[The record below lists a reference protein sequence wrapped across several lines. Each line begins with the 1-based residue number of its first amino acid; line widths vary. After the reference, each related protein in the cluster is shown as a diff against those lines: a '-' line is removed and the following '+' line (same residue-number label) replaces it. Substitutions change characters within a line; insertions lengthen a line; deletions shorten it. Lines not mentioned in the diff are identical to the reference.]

1 MADDT
6 ESLLVEQV
14 RVACDR
20 RTPLRIRGGGSKD
33 FLAQSLTGDLLDTRA
48 HRGIVA
54 YEPSELVITAR
65 AGTPLA
71 EIEAT
76 LAERGQVL
84 AFEPP
89 HFGPA
94 TLGGCV
100 ASGLSGPARAASGAV
115 RDFVLGVKIIDGQ
128 AQVLRF
134 GGTVMKNVAGFDVS
148 RLMTGAWGTLGVLLE
163 VSVKTLPA
171 APATETLVLDVPAAS
186 VVHLMNRLAG
196 RPLPIS
202 ATFWHR
208 GVLHVRLSGAAAAVT
223 AARREIGGEALA
235 PEAARS
241 LWQQVRE
248 QKHRFA
254 TDAAPLWRLSVRA
267 TAELPQGTDM
277 ALEWL
282 GSQRW
287 WGTSLAPD
295 QVHAVA
301 QAAGGH
307 ATAFR
312 GAPRRWAVFH
322 PLPSA
327 MLALHRRIKQAFD
340 PAGIF
345 NPGRIYAEL

>member
-1 MADDT
+1 MTGDIEDA
-6 ESLLVEQV
+6 LVEQV
-14 RVACDR
+14 RVACDG

-33 FLAQSLTGDLLDTRA
+33 FLAQSLAGDMLDTSK

-71 EIEAT
+71 EIEAA
-76 LAERGQVL
+76 LAEHGQML

-100 ASGLSGPARAASGAV
+100 ASGLSGPARATSGAV

-128 AQVLRF
+128 ARVLRF

-148 RLMTGAWGTLGVLLE
+148 RLMTGAWGTLGVMLE
-163 VSVKTLPA
+163 LSIKTLPA

-186 VVHLMNRLAG
+186 VVHWMNRLAG

-208 GVLHVRLSGAAAAVT
+208 GVLHVRLSGAATAVA
-223 AARREIGGEALA
+223 AARREIGGDALA
-235 PEAARS
+235 ADAAAS

-254 TDAAPLWRLSVRA
+254 TDAAPLWRLSVRS
-267 TAELPQGTDM
+267 TADLPQGTDM

-282 GSQRW
+282 GAQRW
-287 WGTSLAPD
+287 WGTSLSPD
-295 QVHAVA
+295 QVRAVA

-312 GAPRRWAVFH
+312 GAPRGYSVFH
-322 PLPSA
+322 PLTSA
-327 MLALHRRIKQAFD
+327 MLAVQRRIKQAFD